1 MNLNN
6 IEKLEMLE
14 WLDDFIKQRIKIL
27 KRKPLP
33 DEELIKTYEEQIK
46 WNENQRIVLANR
58 ALNK

>member
-58 ALNK
+58 VLNK